1 LPVAA
6 QLAGL
11 NGLERGQKSGNFLDT
26 FAYLE
31 LETDMRAY
39 LANLKPNLLILLALS
54 ALAIAYPIVTMVM
67 PAIIRAVVP
76 DAVRSV
82 LSLM

>member
-1 LPVAA
+1 LPVGA

-11 NGLERGQKSGNFLDT
+11 NGLELGQKSGNFLDT
-26 FAYLE
+26 FSYLE

-54 ALAIAYPIVTMVM
+54 ALAIAYPIVTIVM